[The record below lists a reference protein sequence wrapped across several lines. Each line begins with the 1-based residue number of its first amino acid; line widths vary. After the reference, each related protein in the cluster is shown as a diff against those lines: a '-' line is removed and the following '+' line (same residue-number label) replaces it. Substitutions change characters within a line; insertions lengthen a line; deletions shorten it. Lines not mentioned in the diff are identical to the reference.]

1 MDENHESSESLDDHA
16 AYGEVSVEILRPL
29 DIDIWP
35 FFVECRLVD
44 AAGRIWLFRDK
55 WPIFTRADFD
65 DQTEFPQPGV
75 IRCQIIESHVSTDGR
90 KLAVI
95 DTERPDGV
103 DSTTGDYRFE
113 VFASQLDGN
122 SEAKLEFGLV
132 AIGCGVVWNVQIDE
146 TIGDPHRWFMQIEG
160 AKDYL
165 YFEIE
170 SSSIVDAWLRILET
184 MIGDPKPSTEL
195 RLGALGD
202 LPVTW
207 IADDEFSDRGFVMVS
222 AGGCG
227 AIRITVAGPDLD
239 DLRKAVRDLRD
250 ELNLD

>member
-1 MDENHESSESLDDHA
+1 MTAPNVPSEK
-16 AYGEVSVEILRPL
+16 
-29 DIDIWP
+29 
-35 FFVECRLVD
+35 
-44 AAGRIWLFRDK
+44 RI
-55 WPIFTRADFD
+55 
-65 DQTEFPQPGV
+65 
-75 IRCQIIESHVSTDGR
+75 
-90 KLAVI
+90 
-95 DTERPDGV
+95 
-103 DSTTGDYRFE
+103 
-113 VFASQLDGN
+113 N
-122 SEAKLEFGLV
+122 LELGLV
-132 AIGCGVVWNVQIDE
+132 ALGCGIVWNVQIDE

-207 IADDEFSDRGFVMVS
+207 IADDEFSDRGFVVVS

-239 DLRKAVRDLRD
+239 DLRKAVRGLRD